1 MSTNPEVQKQNDH
14 VALSHDEKGTWTPS
28 TQPSIN
34 AAITEE
40 QHLQG
45 FAPQDQLGS
54 VEPHVFSDPA
64 RAAYW
69 RNLYDTVRYE
79 GRSRFDP
86 ELTWTAETERR
97 LKMKVIPFSLCS

>member
-1 MSTNPEVQKQNDH
+1 MAANTEIHQKSDN
-14 VALSHDEKGTWTPS
+14 VALSQDEKGTWTPS
-28 TQPSIN
+28 TQPSIT
-34 AAITEE
+34 AAITEN

-45 FAPQDQLGS
+45 FTPQDQLGS

-69 RNLYDTVRYE
+69 KNLYETVRYE